1 MRKFMAMAL
10 VATSCVTLADNVDG
24 GLVKQDANRQWH
36 FRIGPVMA
44 PRVRAKITGP
54 RAIIPVQVP
63 AGSSSTSGTGANVP
77 DDPSAGYADRQYA
90 DGYVKPDEGTAD
102 PDSIIAGLTWDWG
115 ADDVSSQY
123 SSGSMEFRTEMSRW
137 TETTSFS
144 SESAGAYSDGDR
156 DILMGVEAVGG
167 WMFYEGEKSDAS
179 IDAGFRFYGS
189 GDLSAASRYGTT
201 VTTTRHEYRYVD
213 SYDAFGWTDVPGGSY
228 EGSPEGPGRVIG
240 ATPTRREELM
250 GAYNSSET
258 YYYNAATKLNYNIW
272 DLRLGPTMGWKV
284 TNYLTLRGGVYGLL
298 GLVDAELKTSVN
310 TSSGAVNSKSS
321 KCEPVFG
328 VAAGLSAQINLTD
341 NVFIVGSAEYD
352 WWSDRVALKSGG
364 ADARI
369 ELSDFTVSLSVGI
382 EF

>member
-1 MRKFMAMAL
+1 MRRFMAMAL

-44 PRVRAKITGP
+44 PRVRVKIAGP
-54 RAIIPVQVP
+54 RAVIPVQVP

-213 SYDAFGWTDVPGGSY
+213 SYDASGWTDVPSGSY

-240 ATPTRREELM
+240 AAPTRREELM
-250 GAYNSSET
+250 GLYNSSET
-258 YYYNAATKLNYNIW
+258 YYYRTNTKLDYNIW
-272 DLRLGPTMGWKV
+272 DLRLGPTVGWKA
-284 TNYLTLRGGVYGLL
+284 TDYLTLRGGVYGLI
-298 GLVDAELKTSVN
+298 GLVDAKLSSSVN
-310 TSSGAVNSKSS
+310 TSDGSRGAKKSN
-321 KCEPVFG
+321 CEPVFG
-328 VAAGLSAQINLTD
+328 IALGVSAQLNLTD
-341 NVFIVGSAEYD
+341 GVYLVGSAEYD
-352 WWSDRVALKSGG
+352 WWTDAVSLRAGG

-369 ELSDFTVSLSVGI
+369 ELSDFTVSVAIGF